1 MDKNRKQSLEA
12 EAKYLTNLI
21 TSYKNKQVKPLS
33 NHFTKQPSTHYF
45 NNNQRSKYNDTMI
58 KIKKLSNVQSFHHD
72 SSSANVSKILN
83 RYSWKANK
91 NQVTKPISQANIRT
105 TDDSK
110 QKSLVTK
117 KDNVTGTRIS
127 WTDIKKSDLKVK
139 KQVEKQHVTLNQTQ
153 LQNEGINNVA
163 DTTNL
168 ISSNRTPTLS
178 SKEERFKWFNN
189 TVKKHP
195 DPSLRDNSKFL
206 QTSNLNVPFS
216 SLSTT
221 TEKYNNYVKP
231 DALPCRSQLKWSRND
246 NSMNPTSSVITR
258 KSGIMKYYSAKK
270 ATDYKRYIYLT
281 NRYRKRKP
289 QSLKLLKLKKSCINP
304 NYFSFRKSLRRTNLS
319 KPRRKVK
326 VTSKAVYTRRK
337 EQPSY
342 NYYNLDGVLYKST
355 GTKLVSRLSSVAN
368 KDAIVNK
375 RHKLIKLRK
384 VNKTVAREPAVT
396 PKKIVKFG
404 GLLSRKYLEKY
415 SSKKYKINHKMSINQ
430 SLASKSVNSIK
441 DANRQYCLFY
451 CRYGKCNRG
460 NECPYVHDP
469 SKVAVCT
476 RFLRGMCHAEDCPF
490 SHQISTDKMPV
501 CSFFLR
507 GNCTKDNCPF
517 SHVRVAKNAD
527 LCKSFLLGYC
537 PDGVKCK
544 MRHVIICPEYS
555 RNGQCSKGRNCRL
568 LHRRIRFL
576 RKKGIEISDEKT
588 NNTRNEKQFLAKEP
602 APFKVIRKQME
613 RIDTNNKKKQA
624 EESILQNS
632 LYADKKDESADFPML
647 KAPRFLH
654 LNSNNEVTDSE
665 PT

>member
-83 RYSWKANK
+83 RYSWKATK
-91 NQVTKPISQANIRT
+91 NQVTKPIPQANIRT

-384 VNKTVAREPAVT
+384 
-396 PKKIVKFG
+396 
-404 GLLSRKYLEKY
+404 
-415 SSKKYKINHKMSINQ
+415 
-430 SLASKSVNSIK
+430 
-441 DANRQYCLFY
+441 
-451 CRYGKCNRG
+451 GKCNRG

-555 RNGQCSKGRNCRL
+555 RNGQCSKGQNCRL

-654 LNSNNEVTDSE
+654 LNSNNEGHISTLDGDQKAY
-665 PT
+665 